1 MAGPLGMPLGHP
13 LLQASWITPSL
24 VVTGI
29 LAAYVLLVLA
39 RPLHTCFRCGGKRHR
54 VVGIRVKPCGACRST
69 GRQQW
74 PGARLVHRVFW
85 LTIGHRMMDRRRA
98 RIGGE

>member
-1 MAGPLGMPLGHP
+1 MPLGHP
-13 LLQASWITPSL
+13 LLQASWLTPAL

-39 RPLHTCFRCGGKRHR
+39 RPSHVCFRCWGHKHR
-54 VVGIRVKPCGACRST
+54 VAGIRVKPCKACRFT
-69 GRQQW
+69 GRQHW
-74 PGARLVHRVFW
+74 PGAQLVHRLFW
-85 LTIGHRMMDRRRA
+85 LTIGHRLMDRRRA